1 MMMRNIG
8 QLLCAFTVLSSAGV
22 HCLAQTYP
30 VRPVRFIVP
39 FSAGGAADLLA
50 RLTGRQ
56 LGERWGTQLIID
68 NRAGAGGIVGMQI
81 AAKAPA
87 DGYTLLMGSSSTLA
101 VGPALATQRH
111 YNPVGDYT
119 AIGKVAV
126 VPILLVSHPSLSAR
140 SIAQLIQ
147 LAKARPGELTYSS
160 SGVGATPHITAE
172 LFRSAAGIE
181 LLHVPTKGG
190 SVAVNELLGG
200 HVNLTFGAISTS
212 LPHLTS
218 GRLRALGVTTPKR
231 SPVLPDVPAI
241 AEVLPGFEVVQWFGV
256 FAPAGIPPAIR
267 DKVASEVTA
276 VVASPSFQ
284 GPLLRQ
290 GIEPT
295 GSASQEA
302 FSAYVRDEVLQW
314 PKRLQQAGIK
324 AP

>member
-1 MMMRNIG
+1 MTLRSFG
-8 QLLCAFTVLSSAGV
+8 QLLAAFGLVSVAGV
-22 HCLAQTYP
+22 DCHAQPYP
-30 VRPVRFIVP
+30 ARPVRFIVP

-87 DGYTLLMGSSSTLA
+87 DGYTLVMGSSSTLA

-111 YNPVGDYT
+111 YDPVKDYT
-119 AIGKVAV
+119 AIGQVAV
-126 VPILLVSHPSLSAR
+126 VPILLVSHPSLRAR
-140 SIAQLIQ
+140 SIAELIQ

-190 SVAVNELLGG
+190 SLAVNELLGG

-212 LPHLTS
+212 LPHLAS
-218 GRLRALGVTTPKR
+218 GRLRALGVTNPKR
-231 SPVLPDVPAI
+231 SPVLPEVPAI
-241 AEVLPGFEVVQWFGV
+241 AEALPGFQVVQWFGV
-256 FAPAGIPPAIR
+256 FAPAGIPPPIR
-267 DKVASEVTA
+267 DKLAAEVIA
-276 VVASPSFQ
+276 VVASPAFQ
-284 GPLLRQ
+284 EPLLRQ

-302 FSAYVRDEVLQW
+302 FSAYVSDEVLQW

-324 AP
+324 GQ